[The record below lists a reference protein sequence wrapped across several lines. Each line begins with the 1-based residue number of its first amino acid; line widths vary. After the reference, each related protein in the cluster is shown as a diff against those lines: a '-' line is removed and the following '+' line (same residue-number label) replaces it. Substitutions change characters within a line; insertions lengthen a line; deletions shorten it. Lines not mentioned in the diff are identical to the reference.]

1 MQRLLNNHRVAVAV
15 TLISVAVL
23 IAAVA
28 TLVVRSREPQP
39 KYTVSNIPLGTMT
52 FMSPLQIAQTLVP
65 DPEGANWCWAEATDI
80 EWEDGYELRTL
91 EHGVP
96 ADGEIPAEVS
106 ALVEER
112 YRMPHSEFGLQAIQ
126 SHRILFAW
134 SGRAPVGTTGI
145 ERRAFVVD
153 VRYVTGGGSD
163 EERWDVWDSTSLYY
177 VDDRG
182 AC

>member
-1 MQRLLNNHRVAVAV
+1 MRRIIVHRRHLVVALLGIIGVAAVVAV
-15 TLISVAVL
+15 
-23 IAAVA
+23 VA
-28 TLVVRSREPQP
+28 TRSWGPQP

-126 SHRILFAW
+126 GHRILFAW
-134 SGRAPVGTTGI
+134 SGRAPVGMTGI